1 MADGT
6 LILLQKED
14 STLNPGLGQALGQGV
29 GQKLM
34 TRAASPLPPL
44 AYGPHGLVIWD
55 VSNFSEAEMNALA
68 GELASDNVGILLA
81 GAKESPLLGE
91 ALRRTKP
98 LGLIP
103 AGQPVSALGA
113 VLELAWA
120 HHRRFHQLRGELE
133 RYCQEL
139 SDRLVVEK
147 AKSLLMEK
155 QGYSESE
162 AMRRLQRYS
171 RNTNQKL
178 AKVAQRLIAGYEV
191 FTDDD
196 FTSRA

>member
-14 STLNPGLGQALGQGV
+14 STLNPGLGQALGQGG
-29 GQKLM
+29 GQRLM
-34 TRAASPLPPL
+34 TREASPLPQV
-44 AYGPHGLVIWD
+44 AFGPHGLVIWD
-55 VSNFSEAEMNALA
+55 VSNFSETEMNALA
-68 GELASDNVGILLA
+68 GELASESVGVLLA

-91 ALRRTKP
+91 ALRRTNP
-98 LGLIP
+98 LGLLIP
-103 AGQPVSALGA
+103 GQPAPALGA
-113 VLELAWA
+113 AIAMAWA

-147 AKSLLMEK
+147 AKNLLMEH
-155 QGYSESE
+155 QGYTEVE

-178 AKVAQRLIAGYEV
+178 AKVAQQLIAGYEV
-191 FTDDD
+191 FTEDD
-196 FTSRA
+196 FPA